1 MATTVGNTEQ
11 VIMGAGR
18 WYLKP
23 YTAGEDLD
31 LAAVAVEENL
41 LGYTQGGATVSYTP
55 TTYTIEDD
63 IGMVKRTFM
72 TTAAAMMRTGLLT
85 FDIRSLAAL
94 LSVGQLTQSTD
105 GKKNV
110 LKLGGG
116 RAELKRF
123 MVVFEY
129 EKDKEKSLYL
139 RVGMIATNTA
149 AMEFAFT
156 KEKETVPDIE
166 FTGGTNGKDDTVLV
180 FEEDIESAA

>member
-1 MATTVGNTEQ
+1 MATIVGNTEQ

-72 TTAAAMMRTGLLT
+72 TTAAAMMKTGLLT

-94 LSVGQLTQSTD
+94 LSVGQLTQSDD
-105 GKKNV
+105 GKKNI

-129 EKDKEKSLYL
+129 EKDKEKKLYL

>member
-11 VIMGAGR
+11 VIMGAGK

-23 YTAGEDLD
+23 YTPGEDLD
-31 LAAVAVEENL
+31 LSTVAVEENL
-41 LGYTQGGATVSYTP
+41 LGYTQGGATIEYTP

-72 TTAAAMMRTGLLT
+72 TTAAASMKTGLLT
-85 FDIRSLAAL
+85 FDVQSMAAL
-94 LSVGQLTQSTD
+94 LSVGQLTQDTE
-105 GKKNV
+105 GNKNI

-129 EKDKEKSLYL
+129 EKDKENGLYI
-139 RVGMIATNTA
+139 RIGMIASNTA
-149 AMEFAFT
+149 AMSFAFT
-156 KEKETVPDIE
+156 KDKETVPEISFE
-166 FTGGTNGKDDTVLV
+166 GNTSGKDDTILV
-180 FEEDIESAA
+180 FEEDVKAA